1 MKHLDTKA
9 IQQIPSRSRAHLINS
24 CSGYKSANLI
34 ATKSKS
40 GETNVAVFS
49 SVTHLGSSPAMLSF
63 LLRPNTVPRNTYTNL
78 KETGYLT
85 INHIDQ
91 HMIAQAHQS
100 SARYD
105 KTTSEFDATGL
116 TEVYHHNFFAPYV
129 EQSPIKIGCKY
140 VNEYPIEE
148 NGCILIIVAIEHLY
162 YNEGIE
168 MPDGWL
174 RLEDA
179 GTVAINGLDGYAL
192 PTLLD
197 RFHYAKP
204 DEAIVSFFDK
214 K

>member
-174 RLEDA
+174 RLEDT